1 MVAWPSRARRRDLAG
16 RGPAATRRAA
26 GTRARGTRAGGNRPD
41 EKRAGEK
48 WTGADL
54 ARVSA
59 LTVAAAALYA
69 FYSCLRLARFRAG
82 AYDLVIF
89 DQAIRSYARLQPPVS
104 MLKGVH
110 NGFGPGFC
118 VLGDHWSPALALL
131 APLYRIHDGPA
142 TLLVAQAVLLALSI
156 PFVWVYAFRA
166 SSAVTAGRRV
176 AYPVAVAYALSWP
189 IAEAVAFDFHEVAF
203 VPLLTA
209 AMLERYQVGRRRAAV
224 LAGLALLLV
233 KEDMGLLLAGFG
245 LFLLTRRCD
254 RIAGALLVAGGAAA
268 TLVAT
273 SVLIPHFGGRAD
285 YYWAYWTLG
294 PDLPRAV
301 VRAVTRPGDVAALL
315 ADPPLKLRTLVL
327 TLAPVLFTAVLS
339 PLGLT
344 LLPPLLERMLASTYP
359 NWWTPRYHYT
369 AFVVAV
375 VFAAGVDGALRAAS
389 RSPGRPGVLL
399 RGWALLALAVAFA
412 LVPFFSFGALFTP
425 GFYTETARTRAAER
439 AVAAV
444 PEGALVEAADSLAPA
459 LSPRTRT
466 LLWDRTPRGA
476 PWVAAD
482 VGARAF
488 PFGSVH
494 AQVARVEALR
504 ARGYRVV
511 FREAGYVVLSRR

>member
-1 MVAWPSRARRRDLAG
+1 MVARLRTRPSRARSGNLTGGDRIAGYRPDENPATGNPATENPATGNPAGRDLAC
-16 RGPAATRRAA
+16 
-26 GTRARGTRAGGNRPD
+26 
-41 EKRAGEK
+41 
-48 WTGADL
+48 
-54 ARVSA
+54 VSA

-69 FYSCLRLARFRAG
+69 FYSCVTLARFRAG

-89 DQAIRSYARLQPPVS
+89 DQAVRSYARFQPPVS

-131 APLYRIHDGPA
+131 APLYWIHDGPA

-156 PFVWVYAFRA
+156 PFVWAYAFRA

-189 IAEAVAFDFHEVAF
+189 ITEAVAFDFHEVAF
-203 VPLLTA
+203 APLLTSA
-209 AMLERYQVGRRRAAV
+209 ALERYQAGRRRAA
-224 LAGLALLLV
+224 LLTGLALLLV

-245 LFLLTRRCD
+245 LFLLTRRD
-254 RIAGALLVAGGAAA
+254 RRPGALLVVGGVAA

-273 SVLIPHFGGRAD
+273 RLLIPHFGGRAG
-285 YYWAYWTLG
+285 YYWAYWALG
-294 PDLPRAV
+294 PDLRRAV
-301 VRAVTRPGDVAALL
+301 VHAVTRPGDVVALL

-339 PLGLT
+339 PLGLA
-344 LLPPLLERMLASTYP
+344 LLPPLLERTLASTYP

-389 RSPGRPGVLL
+389 RFSRRPGSLV
-399 RGWALLALAVAFA
+399 RGWALLVLATALA

-425 GFYTETARTRAAER
+425 SFYAETARTRAAGR

-444 PEGALVEAADSLAPA
+444 PDGVLVEAADSLAPA

-482 VGARAF
+482 VGAGNF
-488 PFGSVH
+488 PFDSVRR
-494 AQVARVEALR
+494 QIARVETLLR
-504 ARGYRVV
+504 QGYRVV
-511 FREAGYVVLSRR
+511 FREAGYVVLTRP

>member
-1 MVAWPSRARRRDLAG
+1 MVAQRGRARRGDRIDGNRTTGNLATLNVDGRDLAC
-16 RGPAATRRAA
+16 
-26 GTRARGTRAGGNRPD
+26 
-41 EKRAGEK
+41 
-48 WTGADL
+48 
-54 ARVSA
+54 VSA

-69 FYSCLRLARFRAG
+69 LYSCVTLARFRAG

-89 DQAIRSYARLQPPVS
+89 DQAIRSYSRLQPPVS

-118 VLGDHWSPALALL
+118 VLGDHWSPMLALL

-156 PFVWVYAFRA
+156 PFVWTYAFRA

-189 IAEAVAFDFHEVAF
+189 ITEAVAFDFHEVAF
-203 VPLLTA
+203 APLLTA
-209 AMLERYQVGRRRAAV
+209 AMLERHQAGRRRAAV

-233 KEDMGLLLAGFG
+233 KEDMGLLLAGLG
-245 LFLLTRRCD
+245 LFLLTRR
-254 RIAGALLVAGGAAA
+254 RERRPGVLLVAGGVAA

-273 SVLIPHFGGRAD
+273 RVLIPHFGGRAG
-285 YYWAYWTLG
+285 YYWAYWALG
-294 PDLPRAV
+294 PDLRRAV
-301 VRAVTRPGDVAALL
+301 VHAVTRPGDVVALL

-327 TLAPVLFTAVLS
+327 TLTPVLFTAALS
-339 PLGLT
+339 PLGLA
-344 LLPPLLERMLASTYP
+344 LLPPLLERILASTYP

-375 VFAAGVDGALRAAS
+375 VFAAGIDGALRAAARFPA
-389 RSPGRPGVLL
+389 RSAMLV
-399 RGWALLALAVAFA
+399 RGWALLVLATALA

-425 GFYTETARTRAAER
+425 SFYAETARTRAAGR

-444 PEGALVEAADSLAPA
+444 PDGALVEAAGPLAPA

-482 VGARAF
+482 VGARDF
-488 PFGSVH
+488 PFDSVRR
-494 AQVARVEALR
+494 QIARVETLLR
-504 ARGYRVV
+504 QGYRVV
-511 FREAGYVVLSRR
+511 FREAGYVVLTRP

>member
-1 MVAWPSRARRRDLAG
+1 MAGIARAVARTVAHRWRGRRGDRETG
-16 RGPAATRRAA
+16 VTR
-26 GTRARGTRAGGNRPD
+26 
-41 EKRAGEK
+41 
-48 WTGADL
+48 DL
-54 ARVSA
+54 ARVPRGDLARVAA

-69 FYSCLRLARFRAG
+69 CYSCLRLARFRAG

-89 DQAIRSYARLQPPVS
+89 DQAIRSYAHFHAPVS

-131 APLYRIHDGPA
+131 APLYWIHDGPA

-156 PFVWVYAFRA
+156 PFVWAYAFRA

-189 IAEAVAFDFHEVAF
+189 ITEAVAFDFHEVAF
-203 VPLLTA
+203 APLLTA
-209 AMLERYQVGRRRAAV
+209 AALERYQAGRTRAAL

-245 LFLLTRRCD
+245 LFLLTRRGD

-268 TLVAT
+268 ALVAT
-273 SVLIPHFGGRAD
+273 HVLIPHFGGRAG

-301 VRAVTRPGDVAALL
+301 AHAVTHPGEVAALL
-315 ADPPLKLRTLVL
+315 ADPPSKLRTLAL

-339 PLGLT
+339 PLGLA
-344 LLPPLLERMLASTYP
+344 LLPPLLERMLAVAYP
-359 NWWTPRYHYT
+359 NWWAPRYHYT
-369 AFVVAV
+369 AFVVAI
-375 VFAAGVDGALRAAS
+375 VFATGVDGALRAAA
-389 RSPGRPGVLL
+389 RLRRRPATFV
-399 RGWALLALAVAFA
+399 RAWALLTLAVAVA
-412 LVPFFSFGALFTP
+412 LVPFFSFGALLTP
-425 GFYTETARTRAAER
+425 GFYAETARTRAAER
-439 AVAAV
+439 AAAAV
-444 PEGALVEAADSLAPA
+444 PDGVLVEAADSLAPA

-466 LLWDRTPRGA
+466 LLWDRTPRWA

-488 PFGSVH
+488 PFGSVR
-494 AQVARVEALR
+494 AQAARVETLR

-511 FREAGYVVLSRR
+511 FREAGYVVLTRP